1 MARKLDPP
9 TGGEASA
16 APIAGIPSLRLPYE
30 SDLVSSL
37 VRVISVWTSASFQRS
52 LVPHPAIPD
61 HDDAIPALL
70 SLAAGGPRRPSELAA
85 ALRISAPATS
95 RLIER
100 LASAGL
106 VTRAP
111 DARDARSS
119 RVELTPLGSEA
130 VDAIVHVGD
139 QLADALLDAWT
150 DRDRADLTRLMHRFA
165 DAVDSHAAASPSS
178 RP

>member
-1 MARKLDPP
+1 MARKLDPQT
-9 TGGEASA
+9 TGQAS
-16 APIAGIPSLRLPYE
+16 AGIPSLRLPYE

-37 VRVISVWTSASFQRS
+37 VRVISVWTSATFQRS
-52 LVPHPAIPD
+52 LMPHPAIPE

-70 SLAAGGPRRPSELAA
+70 SLAAGAPRRPSELAA
-85 ALRISAPATS
+85 DLRISAPATS

-100 LASAGL
+100 LAIAGL

-111 DARDARSS
+111 DARDARAS
-119 RVELTPLGSEA
+119 RVELTSLGNEA
-130 VDAIVHVGD
+130 VESIVHVGD

-165 DAVDSHAAASPSS
+165 DAVDSHAATSGAA